1 MKNMIQ
7 IFENAEFGTIRT
19 IEEHGKVLFCGN
31 DVAAALGYHN
41 PRKALADHC
50 RCVTKRYATIQ
61 NGQKADGTPTFR
73 AMAINF
79 VTESDIYRLA
89 AQSEL
94 PEAEQFEAWIFD
106 EVLPTIRRTGMYATD
121 RLLDEPELVWE
132 ALEIL
137 QKERQKRLAVEQEL
151 SDNLPKIQY
160 ADAVC
165 ASRSCILVGDMAK
178 ILKQNGIDI
187 GQNRLFEYMRQNG
200 YLMREG
206 SRRNMPTQRAM
217 DMGLFE
223 VNQTAIISPRGV
235 RLSRTPKI
243 TGKGQLYFLEHF
255 QKLIS

>member
-1 MKNMIQ
+1 MRNHIQ
-7 IFENAEFGTIRT
+7 IFENAQFGSIRT
-19 IEEHGKVLFCGN
+19 IEEKRKVLFCGK
-31 DVAAALGYHN
+31 DVAVALGYRN
-41 PRKALADHC
+41 PQKAVADHC
-50 RCVTKRYATIQ
+50 RSITKRYATIQ
-61 NGQKADGTPTFR
+61 NGKRLDGTPTFR
-73 AMAINF
+73 SAALNF
-79 VTESDIYRLA
+79 ISEGDVYRLA
-89 AQSEL
+89 IKSEL

-106 EVLPTIRRTGMYATD
+106 EVLPSIGRTGLYATD
-121 RLLDEPELVWE
+121 WLLDEPELAWE
-132 ALEIL
+132 ALEL
-137 QKERQKRLAVEQEL
+137 LREERQMRLAAEQEL

-243 TGKGQLYFLEHF
+243 TGKGQLYFLDHF
-255 QKLIS
+255 QKLIG